1 MQRVTGIGG
10 VFFGSKDSAVLRAR
24 YQRHLRI
31 DVQPRGRAAFSR
43 ADGSGAP
50 AQGTTNWSVADAA
63 DTPFAPGTSPF
74 MVNCRVADLHAL
86 LRVLR
91 DESWEVLDRTEDS
104 EFGCFAWVMDPEG
117 NKVERRQPPAGR
129 QQRPQCGTG
138 IGVSRL
144 NGVGHPAGGPVCH
157 VLAWERSV
165 AMKGERPQR
174 PASRQRRTER
184 HFGRADIEAAPTTK
198 ETEAASGRSRSAL
211 AGSPAAL
218 AGRAGRGRPAVER
231 EARSGC
237 FTSRGLPA
245 RQKVAE
251 GNGSRTRPAAHG
263 ATHRV

>member
-86 LRVLR
+86 LR

-144 NGVGHPAGGPVCH
+144 NGVGHPADGPVCH